1 MTDLLREVGVS
12 RKGEERLRS
21 GHPWVFGDD
30 LREVPTGL
38 SAGEWAWV
46 RSRSGEPLGTATI
59 NLGSRIA
66 LRRVSRA
73 DVLPTEAFLGN
84 RLREACER
92 RAEAGMGGERALR
105 ILYSVCYIADW
116 ASLRSLVWFGALS
129 CPTVIIIGAALA

>member
-1 MTDLLREVGVS
+1 MTDPLCEVRVS

-38 SAGEWAWV
+38 PAGQWARV

-73 DVLPTEAFLGN
+73 
-84 RLREACER
+84 
-92 RAEAGMGGERALR
+92 ALR
-105 ILYSVCYIADW
+105 RMKA
-116 ASLRSLVWFGALS
+116 G
-129 CPTVIIIGAALA
+129 